1 MPLAKVKLLS
11 LIQLMN
17 DEDAEILLNYIYA
30 HFQITLKS
38 DWKTIE
44 EVAPDDF
51 DMAML
56 QDITTNP
63 ECHQFVSQAELYKE
77 LGL

>member
-1 MPLAKVKLLS
+1 MPLTKVKLLT

-38 DWKTIE
+38 DWKAID
-44 EVAPDDF
+44 EVVPDDF
-51 DMAML
+51 DTAML
-56 QDITTNP
+56 QDIASNP

>member
-38 DWKTIE
+38 DWKAIE

-56 QDITTNP
+56 QDIATNP
-63 ECHQFVSQAELYKE
+63 ECHQFVSQIELYKE

>member
-30 HFQITLKS
+30 HFQITLKQ
-38 DWKTIE
+38 I
-44 EVAPDDF
+44 
-51 DMAML
+51 
-56 QDITTNP
+56 
-63 ECHQFVSQAELYKE
+63 ELYKE